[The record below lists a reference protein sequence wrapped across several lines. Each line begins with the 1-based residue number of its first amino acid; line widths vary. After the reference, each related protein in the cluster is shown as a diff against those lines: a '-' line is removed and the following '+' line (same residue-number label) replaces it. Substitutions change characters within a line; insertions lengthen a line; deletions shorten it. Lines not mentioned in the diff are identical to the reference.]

1 MNPFPAPAKPV
12 SSRDAQD
19 VANHHWFELM
29 GWQDTSREAEDY
41 IAKFRGDTVAY
52 LHARDTAATAARH
65 VHFHRGQHKH
75 WTHRATTLRAQ
86 EGALL

>member
-1 MNPFPAPAKPV
+1 MNPFTPHAKPACAKE
-12 SSRDAQD
+12 AQD
-19 VANHHWFELM
+19 VANYHWFELM
-29 GWQDTSREAEDY
+29 GAQDISREAEDY

-52 LHARDTAATAARH
+52 LHARDTAAEAARH